1 MFATSK
7 SSIGRQA
14 QIAFTRGFHESS
26 RSRVTTKAPWNETRS
41 PNKTI
46 IRSHLCRHF
55 SQAARKVPD
64 EEKARV
70 TWLPFA
76 CALPSPDEGAAS
88 TTSTRPLFAMPS
100 LQYNTSEA
108 NLKAAHKDFV
118 STLGE
123 ENVSLVHGERV
134 THSSTEWSP
143 APREDDIPSII
154 VYPRNTQ
161 DVSKIAKICH
171 RRRIPMIGFSG
182 GTSLEGTLAAQH
194 REVCIDF
201 NRHMNQVL
209 EVRKDDMDVTV
220 QPSVGYQQLNEL
232 LAKDD
237 MFCPPDPGPGAQIG
251 GMISQG
257 CSGTNAYRYGTMKDW
272 VLGLEVVLAD
282 GTIIQTRHRPRKS
295 SSGYDLTRLFTGSE
309 GTLGF
314 VTKAHLK
321 LTRQPEN
328 VRVAVAQ
335 FPSIDHAVR
344 LAARIVQTGHQLEAM
359 ELLDATTMRA
369 VNGGGYCST
378 EWPEKATLFLKI
390 AGSTP
395 EAVKGIAKEVADL
408 ASKTGSANFQ
418 LAADDEEGEGLWE
431 ARKTALWST
440 LALKRDPDDKFLSA
454 DACVPISRLGDI
466 IRESR
471 KKVDESNLL
480 GSFLGHVGDGNFH
493 ATVLYSAKEKAKA
506 RKLISEIQQM
516 SVDMDGTVSGEHGI
530 GLEYRDQVVYE
541 LGEASVDAM
550 RAVKLAL
557 DPLCLLN
564 PGKMIRMGKE
574 ADAGDHEDREHASSP
589 GGFHGDSHR
598 L

>member
-1 MFATSK
+1 
-7 SSIGRQA
+7 
-14 QIAFTRGFHESS
+14 
-26 RSRVTTKAPWNETRS
+26 
-41 PNKTI
+41 
-46 IRSHLCRHF
+46 
-55 SQAARKVPD
+55 
-64 EEKARV
+64 
-70 TWLPFA
+70 
-76 CALPSPDEGAAS
+76 
-88 TTSTRPLFAMPS
+88 
-100 LQYNTSEA
+100 
-108 NLKAAHKDFV
+108 
-118 STLGE
+118 
-123 ENVSLVHGERV
+123 
-134 THSSTEWSP
+134 
-143 APREDDIPSII
+143 
-154 VYPRNTQ
+154 
-161 DVSKIAKICH
+161 
-171 RRRIPMIGFSG
+171 MIGFSG

-220 QPSVGYQQLNEL
+220 QPSVGYQELNEL
-232 LAKDD
+232 LAKDV
-237 MFCPPDPGPGAQIG
+237 MFFPPDPGPGAQIG

-295 SSGYDLTRLFTGSE
+295 SSGYDSTRLFTGSE
-309 GTLGF
+309 GTLRF

-335 FPSIDHAVR
+335 FPTIEHAVR
-344 LAARIVQTGHQLEAM
+344 LATRIVHQLEAM
-359 ELLDATTMRA
+359 ELLDGYTMRA
-369 VNGGGYCST
+369 INGGGYGST

-395 EAVKGIAKEVADL
+395 EAVKSIAKEVADL
-408 ASKTGSANFQ
+408 ASKTGSSNFQ

-440 LALKRDPDDKFLSA
+440 LALKRDPG
-454 DACVPISRLGDI
+454 RYRGLGI
-466 IRESR
+466 LFERVER
-471 KKVDESNLL
+471 KWTSQICWARSLDMLAMVSDLLFRDGTPVSNSKL
-480 GSFLGHVGDGNFH
+480 GNFH
-493 ATVLYSAKEKAKA
+493 ATVLYGAKEKAKA

-516 SVDMDGTVSGEHGI
+516 SVD
-530 GLEYRDQVVYE
+530 
-541 LGEASVDAM
+541 VDAM

-574 ADAGDHEDREHASSP
+574 ADAGDHEDR
-589 GGFHGDSHR
+589 